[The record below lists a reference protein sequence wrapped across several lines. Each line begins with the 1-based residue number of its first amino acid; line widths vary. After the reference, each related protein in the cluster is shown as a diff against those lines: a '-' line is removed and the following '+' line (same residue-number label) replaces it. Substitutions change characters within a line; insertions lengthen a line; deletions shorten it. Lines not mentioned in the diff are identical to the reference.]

1 MNRSHFRFIYLLAIE
16 DVVRSPLIH
25 SQAFPLLRH
34 LARNTGWDP
43 ILASAYPLPNYW
55 RFRYQRQ
62 QLKTILAA
70 DSITQ
75 DMLPIAFLTRHFHI
89 PACLLPWYKMQARAA
104 ASVLA
109 RRHNPRLIHAR
120 SYPAALLGLYL
131 KQRTRAPLI
140 LDARSLYIQ
149 EGEVVAEGGK
159 GVMFGPKDVA
169 AWKQE
174 EARLMAASDAITV
187 VSQPMADILAQAY
200 PQAADKIHTIPIAA
214 RAPDWSALHDWR
226 QRMRQRLGFGS
237 DTRVL
242 VYLGSWFE
250 PDLVLPIVE
259 RLHRL
264 RPDIQW
270 ALLLLVAHAPAG
282 MEEVV
287 SARLNRT
294 IPVHHLSAPHQE
306 VQSYLAAADL
316 AILPQ
321 AKGLHLTHPAYRQ
334 RARSVLSIKFTEYLA
349 AGLPVLAARNW
360 AGAAADIVAKED
372 VGAVYDDLSD
382 VALRAWVERW
392 RAEAEAMRKRAWL
405 YARHTFHPD
414 VVFGRYQA
422 LYDHLT
428 S

>member
-1 MNRSHFRFIYLLAIE
+1 MSRALMYLLAIE

-25 SQAFPLLRH
+25 AQTLPLLRH
-34 LARNTGWDP
+34 LARSSDWDP

-55 RFRYQRQ
+55 RFRHQRQ
-62 QLKTILAA
+62 QLKTTLAA
-70 DSITQ
+70 DDITL
-75 DMLPIAFLTRHFHI
+75 DVLPIAFLTRHFHI
-89 PACLLPWYKMQARAA
+89 PARLLPWYKTQARAA
-104 ASVLA
+104 AHILA
-109 RRHNPRLIHAR
+109 RRHSPRLIHAR
-120 SYPAALLGLYL
+120 AYPAALLGLYL

-140 LDARSLYIQ
+140 FDARSLYIQ

-159 GVMFGPKDVA
+159 GVMFGPRDVA

-187 VSQPMADILAQAY
+187 VSQPMADILAHAY
-200 PQAADKIHTIPIAA
+200 PQVADKIHTIPIAA
-214 RAPDWSALHDWR
+214 RVPDWSALHDWR
-226 QRMRQRLGFGS
+226 RRMRPRLGFGP
-237 DTRVL
+237 DARVL

-270 ALLLLVAHAPAG
+270 ELLLLVAHAPAG
-282 MEEVV
+282 MEEGVA
-287 SARLNRT
+287 ARLGGT
-294 IPVHHLSAPHQE
+294 IPVHHLSVPHQE
-306 VQSYLAAADL
+306 VQFHLAAADL

-321 AKGLHLTHPAYRQ
+321 AEGPRLTHPAYRQ

-360 AGAAADIVAKED
+360 AGAAADIVAEED

-382 VALRAWVERW
+382 TALRAWVERW
-392 RAEAEAMRKRAWL
+392 RAEAEAMRKRAWR

-414 VVFGRYQA
+414 VVFSQYQA
-422 LYDHLT
+422 LYDRLP